1 MGLRRRLTIL
11 GVILLLGAGVSV
23 AVAWSCAIWHY
34 VGRAPRIAIGSTLE
48 DSTTPWQAAMY
59 HSSLAHRVHS
69 AWGPLVTTQ
78 QAGDWPSELMGRSA
92 RLLLPQSDEA
102 RIAGARVLDRRGWPM
117 RSMWSALELEA
128 LAPLRPGSAPTQSIG
143 DVSRVIRGIEL
154 SPYPQFGSE
163 AQLHR
168 HRVLPLGIIW
178 RGFAVNTLLFAA
190 MAWFLLVI
198 LQYSRRAIRAGAGRC
213 PGCAYELRHTVCD
226 RCPECGGLVCLSRI
240 GSSAA
245 RWRRR
250 GVLGGWCA
258 LLLASAVFGGLKA
271 WPWVSSRNWDAYK
284 PWWWLSARAKSL
296 DETRS
301 RAALDELIT
310 RLKDGRLGDD
320 DVDALVLDALA
331 IQADLEHPWV
341 PQWGDIVTTARSK
354 GLVSDEAWRTFAR
367 QAVVPELV
375 VRPVIVAGDVIAA
388 RFLVHKRAP
397 SDRVLVLQAWHAESL
412 LGGQAFQ
419 MPFNATTQLSLDSGS
434 AGVVRQR
441 SFIHFDFSGRGLF
454 GSILQREGRA
464 AEVEPGTHIFET
476 SWHVVI
482 SEGSFVGGTG
492 GYTTTTELY
501 RDKVAIQATVTV
513 LPEGSETVE
522 LVADES
528 LRPGVEASL
537 TLMRITAQP
546 GPVRT
551 VLGDGTVFIKASV
564 MTTDVQGGF
573 HVEEPPTDLAFDV
586 FLRAGG
592 REWLVG
598 QIDSDIA
605 GPRDFPWF
613 RGTAD
618 GLEDTH
624 VDVILRP
631 SLAAARR
638 TVSITR
644 IWDGEIVLEGVPV
657 QWKD

>member
-198 LQYSRRAIRAGAGRC
+198 LQYSRRAM
-213 PGCAYELRHTVCD
+213 
-226 RCPECGGLVCLSRI
+226 
-240 GSSAA
+240 
-245 RWRRR
+245 
-250 GVLGGWCA
+250 
-258 LLLASAVFGGLKA
+258 
-271 WPWVSSRNWDAYK
+271 
-284 PWWWLSARAKSL
+284 
-296 DETRS
+296 
-301 RAALDELIT
+301 
-310 RLKDGRLGDD
+310 
-320 DVDALVLDALA
+320 
-331 IQADLEHPWV
+331 
-341 PQWGDIVTTARSK
+341 
-354 GLVSDEAWRTFAR
+354 
-367 QAVVPELV
+367 
-375 VRPVIVAGDVIAA
+375 
-388 RFLVHKRAP
+388 
-397 SDRVLVLQAWHAESL
+397 